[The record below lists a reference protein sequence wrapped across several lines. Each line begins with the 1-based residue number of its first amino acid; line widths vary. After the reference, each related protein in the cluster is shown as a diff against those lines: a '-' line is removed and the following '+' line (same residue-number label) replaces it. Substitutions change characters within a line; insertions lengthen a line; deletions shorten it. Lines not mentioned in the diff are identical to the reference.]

1 MYNISARWTVKTDK
15 FTLFVHCNFLGLLS
29 TPVCSRQNIYKQI
42 VNIADENLIDY
53 SFLSRY
59 HITKSKNYFKR
70 RYRIRQRF
78 PMFIGTPCLYT
89 PKRGC
94 IHTLKGT
101 YIHLEGAVYTPWRD
115 YTLKGL
121 YIHLEGAVYTPWRGC
136 IYTLKELYIH
146 FEGAVYTPLRG
157 CIYT

>member
-101 YIHLEGAVYTPWRD
+101 YIHLEGAVYTPWRGRI
-115 YTLKGL
+115 YTLKRL
-121 YIHLEGAVYTPWRGC
+121 YIHLEGTVYTLWRGR
-136 IYTLKELYIH
+136 I
-146 FEGAVYTPLRG
+146 YTPLRG